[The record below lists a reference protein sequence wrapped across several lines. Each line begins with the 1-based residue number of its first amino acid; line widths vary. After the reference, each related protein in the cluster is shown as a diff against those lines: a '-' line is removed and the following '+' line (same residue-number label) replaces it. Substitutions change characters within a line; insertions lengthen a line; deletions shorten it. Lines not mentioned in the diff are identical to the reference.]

1 MTTVCRKRALLHVL
15 LLLFVTIIE
24 AQPMPQG
31 IVFER
36 LKANDQLPANEISH
50 IFQDYTGFIWIG
62 TQNGLYRFDGYRM
75 KQYRNTP
82 AQPHVLASNVV
93 SFISEDHQNQLWIGT
108 RKGVTRMDATREGS
122 YEYHFRDFG
131 NSDVV
136 NRILVTHSGQV
147 WVGTE
152 GGLYRY
158 EAECDTF
165 QLLCD
170 QRKNSKVPHCSV
182 TSLIEDKQGYV
193 WIGTWDKG
201 LFRYNPKKDTYYEM
215 PLFNDL
221 NSAQAVFEDHNGHLW
236 VGTWGRGI
244 YCLLNPHDTNRP
256 LRFFHYTHVETQGAL
271 LSDIVWDLNEDYY
284 TGLLWIGTSKGL
296 SFMPLSEKKGQPDDS
311 MESIFPLPV
320 SLMPEPDFFA
330 HGVNS
335 FFCDQ
340 RGRMWMNA
348 YERGIVSTSTRPSNF
363 APHALS
369 HEMQAS
375 EHISAMAYDRNGG
388 LIVGTSHTG
397 LLMDRENSI
406 VPLPSKANAI
416 LPLPSGE
423 LLVGTQRNGLITIAN
438 RNIIRQQDRNNT
450 PWLADNC
457 IFALAQDAEG
467 NLLAGTWRGLSVQ
480 YTNGHGLHLEGK
492 NLQGLEMAQ
501 VADIGLSPDGTI
513 WLATQE
519 SGIIRL
525 QGSVRKPRS
534 IRKNS
539 YTTLL
544 DTDFQVL
551 NIYRILVDHLSR
563 VWACSQES
571 GLMLYD
577 RERDGFVNVGDN
589 YGIPDD
595 DMYSL
600 EETADGHLWMS
611 SRHHLIRLLVT
622 ADGKVAELRFFDRK
636 NVIGSDYFGAGF
648 SAVSPTGELC
658 FSGSYAYTTFNG
670 NDIPDVRDDTPALIT
685 DVKLFNTSLGHFGHE
700 ITLRPHQHDLSIEF
714 SSMDFDNCESVRYA
728 YMLDGLD
735 REWHYTDVAQSQ
747 VSYSQLPAGTYTFRL
762 RCTNEGGSWSQE
774 EQRLVIHVLAPIYQR
789 WYAYLLYLL
798 IIGALLYMLFRYMQE
813 RERHRLE
820 LQLAHMERQRALN
833 QLEEYKQKT
842 YEKVREDLF
851 ADICGISLSHTDE
864 DFVRQ
869 CLACMQRHIS
879 DTEFDLP
886 RFADAMCMSKSTLY
900 KKLRSTTGLST
911 SAFIRTVRMKSAS
924 ELLRQHPDVRIAD
937 VAYAVGYSDPK
948 YFSSCFKKDF
958 GMLPSEY
965 ATQKHNVKK

>member
-1 MTTVCRKRALLHVL
+1 ML
-15 LLLFVTIIE
+15 E

-36 LKANDQLPANEISH
+36 LKANDQLPANEINH
-50 IFQDYTGFIWIG
+50 IFQDHTGYLWIG

-93 SFISEDHQNQLWIGT
+93 SFISEDHQHRLWIAT
-108 RKGVTRMDATREGS
+108 RKGVTRMDATREES
-122 YEYHFRDFG
+122 HEYHFRDFG

-136 NRILVTHSGQV
+136 NRILVTRSGQV

-158 EAECDTF
+158 EAEADTF

-170 QRKNSKVPHCSV
+170 QRKTAKVPHCSV
-182 TSLIEDKQGYV
+182 TSLIEDRQGNV

-215 PLFNDL
+215 PRFNDL
-221 NSAQAVFEDHNGHLW
+221 NSAQAVFEDHNGRLW

-244 YCLLNPHDTNRP
+244 YCILNPHDTNRP
-256 LRFFHYTHVETQGAL
+256 LRLRHYTQAETQGKL
-271 LSDIVWDLNEDYY
+271 LSDIVWDLNEDLY
-284 TGLLWIGTSKGL
+284 TGLLWIGTGKGL
-296 SFMPLSEKKGQPDDS
+296 SFMPLTEGTDG
-311 MESIFPLPV
+311 IFALPEAM
-320 SLMPEPDFFA
+320 LPEPDLFV
-330 HGVNS
+330 HGVSS
-335 FFCDQ
+335 FFCDR

-348 YERGIVSTSTRPSNF
+348 YERGIVSTSTRPSTF
-363 APHALS
+363 VTHALS

-375 EHISAMAYDRNGG
+375 GHISAVAYDHNGR
-388 LIVGTSHTG
+388 LILGTSHAS
-397 LLMDRENSI
+397 LLMDDGATTRDAMIDAVLSPNGAFIGEGRAALVEEFGKDYGTYFSI
-406 VPLPSKANAI
+406 LSA
-416 LPLPSGE
+416 L
-423 LLVGTQRNGLITIAN
+423 TQDT
-438 RNIIRQQDRNNT
+438 
-450 PWLADNC
+450 
-457 IFALAQDAEG
+457 EG

-480 YTNGHGLHLEGK
+480 YTDGHGLHLEGK

-501 VADIGLSPDGTI
+501 VADISLSPDGTI

-519 SGIIRL
+519 SGIIHL

-534 IRKNS
+534 IRMTC

-544 DTDFQVL
+544 DTQFQVL
-551 NIYRILVDHLSR
+551 NIYRILVDHLGR

-600 EETADGHLWMS
+600 EETADGHLWIS
-611 SRHHLIRLLVT
+611 SRHHLIRLLVA
-622 ADGKVAELRFFDRK
+622 ADGEVAELRFFDRK

-648 SAVSPTGELC
+648 SAVSSTGELC

-670 NDIPDVRDDTPALIT
+670 NDVPDVRDDTPALIT

-700 ITLRPHQHDLSIEF
+700 ITLRPDQRDLSIEF
-714 SSMDFDNCESVRYA
+714 SSMDFDNSESVRYA

-747 VSYSQLPAGTYTFRL
+747 VSYSQLPTGTYTFRL
-762 RCTNEGGSWSQE
+762 RCTDEGGSWSQE
-774 EQRLVIHVLAPIYQR
+774 EQTLVIHVLAPIYRR

-798 IIGALLYMLFRYMQE
+798 LGGGLLYMLFRYLRE

-820 LQLAHMERQRALN
+820 LQMAHMERQRALN

-851 ADICGISLSHTDE
+851 ADICGIVHTPTDE

-869 CLACMQRHIS
+869 SLACMQRHIS

-886 RFADAMCMSKSTLY
+886 RFADAMCMSKSNLY
-900 KKLRSTTGLST
+900 KKLRATTGLST
-911 SAFIRTVRMKSAS
+911 SAFIRTVRMKSAC
-924 ELLRQHPDVRIAD
+924 ELLRQNPNVRIAD

-958 GMLPSEY
+958 GVLPSEY
-965 ATQKHNVKK
+965 IAQNSPSKK

>member
-1 MTTVCRKRALLHVL
+1 
-15 LLLFVTIIE
+15 
-24 AQPMPQG
+24 MPQG

-36 LKANDQLPANEISH
+36 LKANDQLPANEINH
-50 IFQDYTGFIWIG
+50 IFQDHTGYLWIG

-93 SFISEDHQNQLWIGT
+93 SFISEDHQHRLWIAT
-108 RKGVTRMDATREGS
+108 RKGVTRMDATREES
-122 YEYHFRDFG
+122 HEYHFRDFG

-136 NRILVTHSGQV
+136 NRILVTRSGQV

-158 EAECDTF
+158 EAEADTF

-170 QRKNSKVPHCSV
+170 QRKTAKVPHCSV
-182 TSLIEDKQGYV
+182 TSLIEDRQGNV

-215 PLFNDL
+215 PRFNDL
-221 NSAQAVFEDHNGHLW
+221 NSAQAVFEDHNGRLW

-244 YCLLNPHDTNRP
+244 YCILNPHDTNRP
-256 LRFFHYTHVETQGAL
+256 LRLLHYTQAETQGEL
-271 LSDIVWDLNEDYY
+271 LSDIVWDLNEDLY
-284 TGLLWIGTSKGL
+284 TGLLWIGTGKGL
-296 SFMPLSEKKGQPDDS
+296 SFMPLTEGTDG
-311 MESIFPLPV
+311 IFALPEAM
-320 SLMPEPDFFA
+320 LPEPDLFV
-330 HGVNS
+330 HGVSS
-335 FFCDQ
+335 FFCDR

-348 YERGIVSTSTRPSNF
+348 YERGIVSTSTRPSTF
-363 APHALS
+363 VTHALS

-375 EHISAMAYDRNGG
+375 GHISAVAYDHNGR
-388 LIVGTSHTG
+388 LILGTSHAS
-397 LLMDRENSI
+397 LLMDDGEDAI
-406 VPLPSKANAI
+406 VPMPSKVNAI

-423 LLVGTQRNGLITIAN
+423 LLVGTQRNGLITISDRQIA
-438 RNIIRQQDRNNT
+438 RQQDRSNT

-457 IFALAQDAEG
+457 IFALTQDTEG
-467 NLLAGTWRGLSVQ
+467 NLLAGTWRGLSIQ
-480 YTNGHGLHLEGK
+480 YTDGHGLHLEGK

-501 VADIGLSPDGTI
+501 VADISLSPDGTI

-519 SGIIRL
+519 SGIIHL

-534 IRKNS
+534 IRMTC

-544 DTDFQVL
+544 DTQFQVL
-551 NIYRILVDHLSR
+551 NIYRILVDHLGR

-600 EETADGHLWMS
+600 EETADGHLWIS
-611 SRHHLIRLLVT
+611 SRHHLIRLLVA
-622 ADGKVAELRFFDRK
+622 ADGEVAELRFFDRK

-648 SAVSPTGELC
+648 SAVSSTGELC

-670 NDIPDVRDDTPALIT
+670 NDVPDVRDDTPALIT

-700 ITLRPHQHDLSIEF
+700 ITLRPDQRDLSIEF
-714 SSMDFDNCESVRYA
+714 SSMDFDNSESVRYA

-747 VSYSQLPAGTYTFRL
+747 VSYSQLPTGTYTFRL
-762 RCTNEGGSWSQE
+762 RCTDEGGSWSQE
-774 EQRLVIHVLAPIYQR
+774 EQTLVIHVLAPIYRR

-798 IIGALLYMLFRYMQE
+798 LGGGLLYMLFRYLRE

-820 LQLAHMERQRALN
+820 LQMAHMERQRALN

-851 ADICGISLSHTDE
+851 ADICGIVHTPTDE

-869 CLACMQRHIS
+869 SLACMQRHIS

-886 RFADAMCMSKSTLY
+886 RFADAMCMSKSNLY
-900 KKLRSTTGLST
+900 KKLRATTGLST
-911 SAFIRTVRMKSAS
+911 SAFIRTVRMKSAC
-924 ELLRQHPDVRIAD
+924 ELLRQNPNVRIAD

-958 GMLPSEY
+958 GVLPSEY
-965 ATQKHNVKK
+965 IAQNSPSKK